1 MAHSKY
7 LATMLTKPKFN
18 NSLNTLVLLL
28 LQPWHMPLICTSW
41 ELPVC
46 GLATLPCSSSS
57 GFPSNLSSPGSSLLP
72 TSPVTHGPG
81 TEHIIQTCCLPHFKH
96 PDIWIPHNGMN
107 FSFSF
112 QGVVA
117 CDPDRVSELSDS
129 ALGIVKLSIKNNETD
144 TGVRESS
151 GFKEIILIWS
161 LVVSV
166 TVVRNMCETCVSILT
181 GLLFGN
187 STLEGVRSGN
197 SWGIVSTS

>member
-1 MAHSKY
+1 
-7 LATMLTKPKFN
+7 
-18 NSLNTLVLLL
+18 
-28 LQPWHMPLICTSW
+28 MPLICTSW

-46 GLATLPCSSSS
+46 GLALTL
-57 GFPSNLSSPGSSLLP
+57 SPVPPPLVSPQISVVLVLLFLP

-129 ALGIVKLSIKNNETD
+129 ALGIVKLSIKKNETD

-161 LVVSV
+161 LAVSV
-166 TVVRNMCETCVSILT
+166 TVVRNMCETCLHPDRPF
-181 GLLFGN
+181 LWKL
-187 STLEGVRSGN
+187 N
-197 SWGIVSTS
+197 SWGGEVREQSGNCFDLIIS